1 MDLGTIIG
9 LVAGIACVI
18 ISIFIGDGELKSYW
32 DGPSVFITIGGGI
45 CSTLINYRLKDVL
58 NVIKVTV
65 HAFVDKTSSAAE
77 IIQQMVKLSEKTR
90 REGLLSIEP
99 ELEEMDNNFIKQSL
113 QLVVD
118 GIESETIQD
127 FMDTEIENMQYRHSK
142 GISVYN
148 TMAALFPA
156 WGMIGTLIGLINLL
170 LKLDDPAQIGPS
182 MSVALV
188 TTFYGSVLSNFICL
202 PMAGKLKMKSE
213 EEVHQMEMIAEAVIS
228 IQAGENPKMLEQK
241 LKIYL
246 TPEERLADEMR
257 KKREMEEQDS
267 ANRNVSA

>member
-9 LVAGIACVI
+9 LVAGVACVI
-18 ISIFIGDGELKSYW
+18 ISILIGDGELISYW
-32 DGPSVFITIGGGI
+32 DPPSVFITIGGGI
-45 CSTLINYRLKDVL
+45 CSTLINFRLKDVVGVL
-58 NVIKVTV
+58 KVSKHV
-65 HAFVDKTSSAAE
+65 FFDKTSSAPETIAM
-77 IIQQMVKLSEKTR
+77 MVKLSEKTR

-99 ELEEMDNNFIKQSL
+99 ELEEMEDPFIKQSL

-127 FMDTEIENMQYRHSK
+127 FMDTEIENMQSRHKK
-142 GISVYN
+142 GIDIYN
-148 TMAALFPA
+148 MMGAIFPA

-188 TTFYGSVLSNFICL
+188 TTFYGSFVSNFICL
-202 PMAGKLKMKSE
+202 PIAGKLKMKSD
-213 EEVHQMEMIAEAVIS
+213 EEVNQKEMIAEAVIS

-241 LKIYL
+241 LRIFLGPDERKAKEKAE
-246 TPEERLADEMR
+246 PEEAENTI
-257 KKREMEEQDS
+257 S
-267 ANRNVSA
+267 G

>member
-9 LVAGIACVI
+9 LLAGIACVI
-18 ISIFIGDGELKSYW
+18 ISIFIGDGELLSYW
-32 DGPSVFITIGGGI
+32 DLPSVFITIGGGI
-45 CSTLINYRLKDVL
+45 CSTLINYRLKDLLSVF
-58 NVIKVTV
+58 KVTLHV
-65 HAFVDKTSSAAE
+65 FTDKASSASD
-77 IIQQMVKLSEKTR
+77 IIAQMVKLSEKTR

-99 ELEEMDNNFIKQSL
+99 ELEEMEDPFIKQSL

-127 FMDTEIENMQYRHSK
+127 FMDTEIENMQSRHGK
-142 GISVYN
+142 GIAIFN
-148 TMAALFPA
+148 MMGAIFPA
-156 WGMIGTLIGLINLL
+156 WGMIGTLLGLINLL

-188 TTFYGSVLSNFICL
+188 TTFYGSILSNFVCI
-202 PMAGKLKMKSE
+202 PIAGKLKMKSD

-241 LKIYL
+241 LRIYL
-246 TPEERLADEMR
+246 SPEERKMAD
-257 KKREMEEQDS
+257 KKETEESEDT
-267 ANRNVSA
+267 NRPVSV

>member
-9 LVAGIACVI
+9 LAAGIACVI

-32 DGPSVFITIGGGI
+32 DLPSVFITVGGGI
-45 CSTLINYRLKDVL
+45 CSTLINFRLKDVIS
-58 NVIKVTV
+58 VFKVALHVFT
-65 HAFVDKTSSAAE
+65 DKQSSASDTIAE
-77 IIQQMVKLSEKTR
+77 MVKLSEKTR

-99 ELEEMDNNFIKQSL
+99 ELEEMEDPFIKQSL

-127 FMDTEIENMQYRHSK
+127 FMDTEIENMQARHGK
-142 GISVYN
+142 GIAIFN
-148 TMAALFPA
+148 MMGAIFPA
-156 WGMIGTLIGLINLL
+156 WGMIGTLLGLINLL

-188 TTFYGSVLSNFICL
+188 TTFYGSILSNFVCI
-202 PMAGKLKMKSE
+202 PMAGKLKMKSD
-213 EEVHQMEMIAEAVIS
+213 EEVHHMEMIAEAVIS

-241 LKIYL
+241 LRIYL
-246 TPEERLADEMR
+246 SPEERMAGEKKEADEA
-257 KKREMEEQDS
+257 EDINS
-267 ANRNVSA
+267 PVSA